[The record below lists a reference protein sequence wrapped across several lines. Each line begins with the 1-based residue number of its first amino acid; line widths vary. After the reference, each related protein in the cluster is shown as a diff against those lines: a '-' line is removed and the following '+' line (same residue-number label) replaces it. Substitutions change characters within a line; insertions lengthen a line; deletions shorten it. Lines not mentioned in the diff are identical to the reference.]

1 MSFLPETF
9 FRVVHTKQ
17 EINRVKEFPKTI
29 DAHPLCFADNSQGR
43 GFIRFL
49 QDNYVFLI
57 KDCIEKNMKRI
68 VLISKK
74 R

>member
-9 FRVVHTKQ
+9 FYVVHKKQ
-17 EINRVKEFPKTI
+17 QINRVKEFPKTI
-29 DAHPLCFADNSQGR
+29 YAHPLCFADNSQGR
-43 GFIRFL
+43 GFVRFL

-57 KDCIEKNMKRI
+57 KDCIEKNIKQI